1 MLKYFLLIVN
11 YKEFVLKRVLC
22 LTAIIFLLVGC
33 KSSGSSSSEKSLS
46 NEKVVVLVHGLNS
59 GSSTWEDMS
68 RPISKALGVVDGSS
82 IEIGMSI
89 AIKNGEKCWNASSDE
104 ENLISCSNLS
114 SIKGQN
120 FFRKEGLGK
129 EQVGEEQVHKVDAS
143 DRVFGLDRGQFSL
156 NFINWKLESEG
167 SDGVVSKD
175 EQKRSKFSKQRVF
188 SVNFSNN
195 NQLTYDAQGAQ
206 LAKAIENIKD
216 ITGVKN
222 IILVGHSMGGLAS
235 RAYIQ
240 NENSNGVTKLITI
253 DTPHLGGKT
262 FSKLNLGAG
271 YYNGGNNASINLA
284 YDSKAL
290 SILNDV
296 DNIAGKYEGIKVY
309 HLGYSDGLDG
319 YDILR
324 LGTYYDEDDGI
335 VDIASQMGLDS
346 LDPYRVIFSPII
358 KGDIK
363 EYKNLLT
370 GEKKSADEVV
380 ESGDDYG
387 VSERSID
394 LSIAHTE
401 VLGDSAYLNY
411 VLELI
416 KKD

>member
-1 MLKYFLLIVN
+1 MLKYILLIVN

-22 LTAIIFLLVGC
+22 LTAIVFILVGC
-33 KSSGSSSSEKSLS
+33 KSSGSSSSEKSLE

-68 RPISKALGVVDGSS
+68 TPISKALEVADGSS

-104 ENLISCSNLS
+104 ESLISCSDLS

-120 FFRKEGLGK
+120 FFRKESFGK
-129 EQVGEEQVHKVDAS
+129 EQVEEEQVHKVDAS
-143 DRVFGLDRGQFSL
+143 NRVFGLNRGQFSL
-156 NFINWKLESEG
+156 NFINWKLES
-167 SDGVVSKD
+167 SDDVVSKD

-222 IILVGHSMGGLAS
+222 IILIGHSMGGLAS

-240 NENSNGVTKLITI
+240 NENSSGVTKLITI

-262 FSKLNLGAG
+262 FSKLEVGAG
-271 YYNGGNNASINLA
+271 YYIGGKNASINLA
-284 YDSKAL
+284 HDSKAL
-290 SILNDV
+290 SQLNDI
-296 DNIAGKYEGIKVY
+296 DNVAGKYDGIEVY

-319 YDILR
+319 LDILR
-324 LGTYYDEDDGI
+324 RGTYYDEDDGI
-335 VDIASQMGLDS
+335 VDIASQMGLDT
-346 LDPYRVIFSPII
+346 LDPYRVIFSPVI

-411 VLELI
+411 VLKLI

>member
-1 MLKYFLLIVN
+1 MF
-11 YKEFVLKRVLC
+11 
-22 LTAIIFLLVGC
+22 ALVGC
-33 KSSGSSSSEKSLS
+33 RSSSNSSSNKSLE
-46 NEKVVVLVHGLNS
+46 NEKIVVLVHGLNS
-59 GSSTWEDMS
+59 GSSTWKDMRS
-68 RPISKALGVVDGSS
+68 QISKALGITDGSS
-82 IEIGMSI
+82 VEIGMSI
-89 AIKNGEKCWNASSDE
+89 AIKEGAKCWNASDDE
-104 ENLISCSNLS
+104 AALISCSTLS
-114 SIKGQN
+114 AIKGQN
-120 FFRKEGLGK
+120 FFRKAEL
-129 EQVGEEQVHKVDAS
+129 QKVEAS
-143 DRVFGLDRGQFSL
+143 DKVFGLDRGQFTL
-156 NFINWKLESEG
+156 NRINWKLESEG
-167 SDGVVSKD
+167 SDGIVSEDSK
-175 EQKRSKFSKQRVF
+175 KRSKFLKQRLF
-188 SVNFSNN
+188 SINFSNN
-195 NQLTYDAQGAQ
+195 NQLTYDAQGSQ
-206 LAKAIENIKD
+206 LAQVIENIKE

-222 IILVGHSMGGLAS
+222 IILVGHSMGGLAC

-271 YYNGGNNASINLA
+271 YYIGGKNASINLA
-284 YDSKAL
+284 HDSKSL
-290 SILNDV
+290 TLLNDV
-296 DNIAGKYEGIKVY
+296 DNTAGKYEGIKVY

-319 YDILR
+319 LDILHQ
-324 LGTYYDEDDGI
+324 GTYYDEDDGI
-335 VDIASQMGLDS
+335 VEIASQMGLDA
-346 LDPYRVIFSPII
+346 LDPYRVIFSPVI

-411 VLELI
+411 VLKLI